1 MGPDTDILTRGSV
14 TEILQTAAGLL
25 VLVATLAAARHAL
38 FFKRQPRSAQA
49 WLLFILLLPPIGA
62 LFYYLLGVNRV
73 RTRARKLKG
82 VDPVEAVSRPS
93 PVDLRYGQLE
103 CLGRA
108 LSGRPLAPGNRVT
121 VLQDGEAAYPAMIA
135 AIEAAEESIWL
146 STYIFD
152 PDRVGEAF
160 IAALARA
167 VERGVRVRVLVD
179 GVGELYALPHRVTP
193 RLRAVGV
200 PNARFL
206 PPRFLP
212 PVSWMNLRNHR
223 KVLTVDDR
231 VAFTGGMNLS
241 VRHCTGDGQRHR
253 ATDVHF
259 RLEGP
264 VAAQLAEVVAEDWHF
279 VTGEESPPPKVA
291 EPVGEADCRVVVDGP
306 NEDLDRL
313 KLLLVGAV
321 ATAKRR
327 VAIMTPYFLP
337 PRELIAALQ
346 AAALRGLEVDLLLP
360 ARNNLPYVHWATRN
374 MLWEVLQWDVRV
386 HYQPPP
392 FAHGKL
398 FLVDGEYAVVG
409 SANLDPRSLRLNF
422 ELVVETWDPETVT
435 GLQRHFDTLLARSR
449 PVTLA
454 EVDGR
459 PWYERLRDASA
470 WVFSPYL

>member
-1 MGPDTDILTRGSV
+1 MTQ
-14 TEILQTAAGLL
+14 ILQTLIGLL
-25 VLVATLAAARHAL
+25 VLVATLAAARHAP
-38 FFKRQPRSAQA
+38 FYKRQPRSAQA
-49 WLLFILLLPPIGA
+49 WLLFILLLPPVGA

-73 RTRARKLKG
+73 RTRARRLKG
-82 VDPVEAVSRPS
+82 AEPVEAVSRP
-93 PVDLRYGQLE
+93 PPADLRYGQLE

-108 LSGRPLAPGNRVT
+108 LSGRPLLAGNRLT
-121 VLQDGEAAYPAMIA
+121 VLHDGETAFPAMLA
-135 AIEAAEESIWL
+135 AIEEARETIWL
-146 STYIFD
+146 SSYIFD

-160 IAALARA
+160 VEALARA

-179 GVGELYALPHRVTP
+179 GVGELYALPRRVTP
-193 RLRAVGV
+193 RLRAAGV
-200 PNARFL
+200 PAARFL
-206 PPRFLP
+206 PPRWLP

-231 VAFTGGMNLS
+231 VAFTGGMNIS
-241 VRHCTGDGQRHR
+241 VRHCTGDAARHR

-264 VAAQLAEVVAEDWHF
+264 VAAQLAEVVAEDWQF
-279 VTGEESPPPKVA
+279 VTGEESPPPEPS
-291 EPVGEADCRVVVDGP
+291 EPVGEADCRVLVDGP

-360 ARNNLPYVHWATRN
+360 AQNNLPYVHWATRN
-374 MLWEVLQWDVRV
+374 MLWEVLQWGVRV

-422 ELVVETWDPETVT
+422 ELVVETWDRETVS
-435 GLQRHFDTLLARSR
+435 GLQAHFDGLLAQSRS
-449 PVTLA
+449 VDLA

>member
-1 MGPDTDILTRGSV
+1 MTQ
-14 TEILQTAAGLL
+14 ILQTLAGLL

-38 FFKRQPRSAQA
+38 FYKRQPRSAQA
-49 WLLFILLLPPIGA
+49 WLLFILLLPPVGA

-73 RTRARKLKG
+73 RTRARRLKG
-82 VDPVEAVSRPS
+82 ADPVEAVSQP
-93 PVDLRYGQLE
+93 PPADLRYGQLE

-108 LSGRPLAPGNRVT
+108 LSGRPLLPGNRLT
-121 VLQDGEAAYPAMIA
+121 VLHDGEATFPAMLA
-135 AIEAAEESIWL
+135 AIDSAQESIWL
-146 STYIFD
+146 SSYIFD
-152 PDRVGEAF
+152 PDRVGQAF
-160 IAALARA
+160 VAALARA

-179 GVGELYALPHRVTP
+179 GVGELYALPHRITP
-193 RLRAVGV
+193 RLRAAGV
-200 PNARFL
+200 PAARFL
-206 PPRFLP
+206 PPRWLP

-241 VRHCTGDGQRHR
+241 VRHCTRDGVRHR

-264 VAAQLAEVVAEDWHF
+264 VAAQLAEVVAEDWQF
-279 VTGEESPPPKVA
+279 VTGEEYPPP
-291 EPVGEADCRVVVDGP
+291 EPSGPVGEADCRVLVDGP

-360 ARNNLPYVHWATRN
+360 AENNLPYVHWATRN
-374 MLWEVLQWDVRV
+374 MLWEVLQWGVRV

-398 FLVDGEYAVVG
+398 FLVDGEYAVIG

-422 ELVVETWDPETVT
+422 ELVVETWDRETVS
-435 GLQRHFDTLLARSR
+435 GLQGHFDGLLAQSR
-449 PVTLA
+449 LVDLA

>member
-1 MGPDTDILTRGSV
+1 
-14 TEILQTAAGLL
+14 
-25 VLVATLAAARHAL
+25 
-38 FFKRQPRSAQA
+38 
-49 WLLFILLLPPIGA
+49 
-62 LFYYLLGVNRV
+62 
-73 RTRARKLKG
+73 
-82 VDPVEAVSRPS
+82 VEAVSRP
-93 PVDLRYGQLE
+93 PPADLRYGQLE

-108 LSGRPLAPGNRVT
+108 LSGRPLLPGNRLT
-121 VLQDGEAAYPAMIA
+121 VLHDGEATFPAMLA
-135 AIEAAEESIWL
+135 AIEEARESIWL
-146 STYIFD
+146 SSYIFD
-152 PDRVGEAF
+152 PDRVGQAF
-160 IAALARA
+160 VEALAHA

-179 GVGELYALPHRVTP
+179 GVGELYALPRRITP
-193 RLRAVGV
+193 RLRAAGV
-200 PNARFL
+200 PAARFL
-206 PPRFLP
+206 PPRWLP

-241 VRHCTGDGQRHR
+241 VRHCTGDGARHR

-264 VAAQLAEVVAEDWHF
+264 VAAQLAEVVAEDWQF
-279 VTGEESPPPKVA
+279 VTGEELPAP
-291 EPVGEADCRVVVDGP
+291 EPSEPAGEADCRVLVDGP

-360 ARNNLPYVHWATRN
+360 AQNNLPYVHWATRN
-374 MLWEVLQWDVRV
+374 MLWEVLQWGVRV

-422 ELVVETWDPETVT
+422 ELVVETWDRETVS
-435 GLQRHFDTLLARSR
+435 GLQAHFDGLLAHSR
-449 PVTLA
+449 AVDLA

>member
-1 MGPDTDILTRGSV
+1 MTQ
-14 TEILQTAAGLL
+14 ILQTVLGLL

-73 RTRARKLKG
+73 RTRARRLKG
-82 VDPVEAVSRPS
+82 ADPVEALPQ
-93 PVDLRYGQLE
+93 PPPADLRYGQLE

-108 LSGRPLAPGNRVT
+108 LSGQPLMSGNRVT
-121 VLQDGEAAYPAMIA
+121 VLHDGEAAFPAMLA
-135 AIEAAEESIWL
+135 AIEEARESIWL
-146 STYIFD
+146 SSYIFD
-152 PDRVGEAF
+152 PDRVGTAF
-160 IAALARA
+160 VAALARA

-179 GVGELYALPHRVTP
+179 GVGELYALPRRITP
-193 RLRAVGV
+193 RLREVGV
-200 PNARFL
+200 PAARFL
-206 PPRFLP
+206 PPRWLP

-231 VAFTGGMNLS
+231 IAFTGGMNIS
-241 VRHCTGDGQRHR
+241 IRQCTGDGQGHR

-264 VAAQLAEVVAEDWHF
+264 VAAQLAEVVAEDWRF
-279 VTGEESPPPKVA
+279 VTGEETPPPRPA
-291 EPVGEADCRVVVDGP
+291 DPVGEADCRVLVDGP

-360 ARNNLPYVHWATRN
+360 AQNNLPYVHWATRN
-374 MLWEVLQWDVRV
+374 MLWEILQWGVRV

-398 FLVDGEYAVVG
+398 FLVDGEYAVIG

-422 ELVVETWDPETVT
+422 ELVVETWDRETVT
-435 GLQRHFDTLLARSR
+435 GLQGHFDGLLEKSR